1 MELSHNLYHQDQ
13 KSTSNFKKQLPS
25 LSIVAVLHV
34 IFISL
39 ALQSSGVISIPIPT
53 VTDFEIKEALPKPKD
68 PEPIPKEQVKLENP
82 PQAVIPTPL
91 VPIEPTTNNI
101 KLPTIGD
108 QPIEP
113 PTVIRGGTSSEISTG
128 GGKTHTPIKLAAV
141 VDANACEKPVYPSQ
155 SIRNQEEGTVY
166 LSFLIGSQGEIIE
179 SKIDKSSGYKAL
191 DRAAVAGLSLCKF
204 KPASTDGIAEKA
216 WAKMQYTWTID

>member
-1 MELSHNLYHQDQ
+1 MELSHNLYHQEQ
-13 KSTSNFKKQLPS
+13 GSRSNFKKQLPS

-34 IFISL
+34 IFIGL

-53 VTDFEIKEALPKPKD
+53 VTTIDFKEPLPKPKE

-82 PQAVIPTPL
+82 PQAVIPIPL
-91 VPIEPTTNNI
+91 VPAEPTTNNI

-108 QPIEP
+108 QPTEP
-113 PTVIRGGTSSEISTG
+113 PTVIRGGTDPEISTG

-155 SIRNQEEGTVY
+155 SIRNQEEGTVH
-166 LSFLIGSQGEIIE
+166 LSFLIGSHGEIIE
-179 SKIDKSSGYKAL
+179 SKIDKSSGSKAL
-191 DRAAVAGLSLCKF
+191 DRAAIAGLSLCKF

-216 WAKMQYTWTID
+216 WAKMQYTWTIE